1 MLWGRQSLCPEAQ
14 SNLKRSSQ
22 IGQCVP
28 GRLFHPIVCGS
39 SEGKGRPAVY
49 ILNLVN
55 ITNDHISETGISGDF
70 ILTHVKKGSKFSA
83 PKTEAGEPVASHTA
97 HIG

>member
-1 MLWGRQSLCPEAQ
+1 M
-14 SNLKRSSQ
+14 
-22 IGQCVP
+22 
-28 GRLFHPIVCGS
+28 
-39 SEGKGRPAVY
+39 KGGPAVY

-55 ITNDHISETGISGDF
+55 ITNDHISETGILGNF

-83 PKTEAGEPVASHTA
+83 PKTEAGESVASHTA